1 MSSRIISLK
10 SNLTANLLLVI
21 LLSEKKQ
28 FSKGAKINKV
38 SMESLVEYLIFK
50 EQDSK
55 APFAFSCQFIVTL
68 LTSEN

>member
-50 EQDSK
+50 EQDS
-55 APFAFSCQFIVTL
+55 
-68 LTSEN
+68 